1 MNEKYWQTKTVID
14 FLSVAEV
21 QKVLE
26 YCKRNFPKAYKRIQP
41 NEADSIKAI
50 EEVLSDIINGRPI
63 VLKKV
68 MDTIEHDILLRTL
81 VKFKKQVKAAHFLG
95 LREQTLRY
103 KMMRLKIPSSRD
115 NEEPITR
122 KEKAQ

>member
-81 VKFKKQVKAAHFLG
+81 VKFKN
-95 LREQTLRY
+95 
-103 KMMRLKIPSSRD
+103 RLKQHIS
-115 NEEPITR
+115 
-122 KEKAQ
+122 